1 MEKLIISKQLA
12 DEVKKYKGSIARG
25 IDNIQRPFKE
35 ELKSLREEHRFL
47 TNTAVSAYLLGGQ
60 ERVYEVKIYEV
71 KKEPWRVVWLTV
83 LEKFYAFEGD
93 ENDDSDVYQ
102 VLIRVCDTEKEAKKQ
117 AEQLNHTLDVY

>member
-12 DEVKKYKGSIARG
+12 DEARKNKTSIKAG
-25 IDNIQRPFKE
+25 LEALQEGFLE
-35 ELKSLREEHRFL
+35 ELYELRDKHHFL
-47 TNTAVSAYLLGGQ
+47 TRRAVSAYLLGDQ
-60 ERVYEVKIYEV
+60 ERVYEV
-71 KKEPWRVVWLTV
+71 KKEPWRVVWLTG